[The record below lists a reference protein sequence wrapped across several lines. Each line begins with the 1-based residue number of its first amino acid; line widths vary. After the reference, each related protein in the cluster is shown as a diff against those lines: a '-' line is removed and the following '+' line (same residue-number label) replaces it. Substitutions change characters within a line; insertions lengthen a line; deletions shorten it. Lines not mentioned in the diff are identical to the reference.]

1 MTPDV
6 RPYRTVA
13 IVGAGFSGAVTAIQL
28 LRQASGGVRVVLIN
42 ESGRMARGLAY
53 GTRSQA
59 HVLNVP
65 AGNMSALADDSADF
79 LRYCRWSDPQ
89 VQPESFVCRQL
100 YGAYLEALLSAAE
113 LKGCPGAELS
123 RVVGRVVAIT
133 ASVLPA
139 GEDQQIPQALLQ
151 LEGGSAICADVVV
164 LAFGHFPPRDP
175 LGQEA
180 LEVAGP
186 RYVRDPW
193 RASALAAVGPDDD
206 VLLVGA
212 GLTAV
217 DVALALRR
225 NEHRG
230 HIVSISRRGLAP
242 QSHRRSG
249 VVPSAVDGAA
259 LVAAMGPT
267 LRGAF
272 RVLRSET
279 RQRVD
284 RGEDWRDVMGA
295 LRAHT
300 PALWRQLSMAD
311 RGRFLRHLQPHWDAL
326 RHRCA
331 PSAHEEHA
339 SLVQSERLESIAA
352 RLVHLRKLAS
362 GIEVTLRPRGG
373 NALITR
379 RVQTI
384 INCTGP
390 SSDLSRSGSPLIE
403 QLLAEGL
410 ISGDEFGLG
419 LRVDDQYRTLSP
431 QGGSTSWLR
440 YIGPLLKAQLWEV
453 TAVPELRV
461 HAQRLAALLLQPH
474 A

>member
-1 MTPDV
+1 M
-6 RPYRTVA
+6 
-13 IVGAGFSGAVTAIQL
+13 TAIQL
-28 LRQASGGVRVVLIN
+28 LRQARGEVRVVLIN

-65 AGNMSALADDSADF
+65 AGNMSALVDDPADF

-89 VQPESFVCRQL
+89 VQPESFVPRQL

-113 LKGCPGAELS
+113 LKGSAGAELS

-133 ASVLPA
+133 EAVPPA
-139 GEDQQIPQALLQ
+139 GADEQASRALLQ
-151 LEGGSAICADVVV
+151 LEDGSVVCADAVV
-164 LAFGHFPPRDP
+164 LAFGHFQPRDP
-175 LGQEA
+175 LGQEMLA
-180 LEVAGP
+180 VAGP
-186 RYVRDPW
+186 HYVGDPW
-193 RASALAAVGPDDD
+193 RAGALSAVGPDDD

-225 NEHRG
+225 NRHRG
-230 HIVSISRRGLAP
+230 HMVSISRRGLAP

-267 LRGAF
+267 LRSAF
-272 RVLRSET
+272 RLLRSET
-279 RQRVD
+279 RQRVA

-300 PALWRQLSMAD
+300 PALWQQLSPTD
-311 RGRFLRHLQPHWDAL
+311 RGRFLRHLQPFWDVL

-331 PSAHEEHA
+331 PSAHAEHA
-339 SLVQSERLESIAA
+339 VLVQDGRLESIAA
-352 RLVHLRKLAS
+352 RLVRVQELAS

-373 NALITR
+373 NAPIIR
-379 RVQTI
+379 RVQTV

-390 SSDLSRSGSPLIE
+390 SSDLAHSGSPLIA
-403 QLLAEGL
+403 QLLADGL
-410 ISGDEFGLG
+410 ISADKFGLG
-419 LRVDDQYRTLSP
+419 LRVDDQYRALSP
-431 QGGSTSWLR
+431 QGGAASWLR
-440 YIGPLLKAQLWEV
+440 YIGPLLKAQLWEA
-453 TAVPELRV
+453 TAVPELRI
-461 HAQRLAALLLQPH
+461 HAQRLAALLLAPH